1 MTINLGNLIYL
12 YRYKLVCRC
21 GNIQQFSDDHF
32 HFLSETNKQKK
43 LKIEKVLEREK
54 RKDEVVAEERG
65 LAGLDT
71 CSRTARQ
78 YQGSFVKDSHKV
90 KVRQI
95 NTCFPPVTADC
106 LVCM

>member
-1 MTINLGNLIYL
+1 MIISIL
-12 YRYKLVCRC
+12 LVK
-21 GNIQQFSDDHF
+21 Q
-32 HFLSETNKQKK
+32 TNKKK
-43 LKIEKVLEREK
+43 LKIEKVFEREK
-54 RKDEVVAEERG
+54 RKDEVVAEERR
-65 LAGLDT
+65 LTRLDI

-95 NTCFPPVTADC
+95 NMCFPPVTADC